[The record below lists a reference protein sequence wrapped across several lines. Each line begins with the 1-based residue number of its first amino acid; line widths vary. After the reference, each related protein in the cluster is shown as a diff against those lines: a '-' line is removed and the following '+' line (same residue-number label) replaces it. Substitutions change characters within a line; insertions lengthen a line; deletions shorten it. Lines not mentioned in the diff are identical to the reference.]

1 MQPLIS
7 VTVVMFGDPDYG
19 QNVGTVPNSRVDSIC
34 HPRDIICT
42 KTGDF
47 TTHLT
52 YDQDAAA
59 AAAFIVSK
67 SSL

>member
-1 MQPLIS
+1 
-7 VTVVMFGDPDYG
+7 VVVVLFGDPDYG
-19 QNVGTVPNSRVDSIC
+19 QAVGTVPTSKVDSIC

-52 YDQDAAA
+52 YDVDAPAA
-59 AAAFIVSK
+59 VQFIVSK
-67 SSL
+67 AGV